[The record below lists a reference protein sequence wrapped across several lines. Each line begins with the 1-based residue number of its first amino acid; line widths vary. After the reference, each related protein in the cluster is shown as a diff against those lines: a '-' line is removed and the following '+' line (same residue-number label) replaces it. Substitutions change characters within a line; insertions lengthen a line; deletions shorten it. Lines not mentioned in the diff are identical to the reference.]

1 MRVRLCYL
9 DVLKGILIILVV
21 LGHAIQATF
30 PNYLHNFLF
39 RFIYSFHMPLFF
51 VISGFL
57 TYRGMQGHDD
67 KLMKRAV
74 QLLIPFVCWA
84 FISPLL
90 TYGSF
95 NMDKT
100 VKALLYPDN
109 GLWFLYNL
117 FFYNAIFF
125 LSERWAE
132 RGMKQE
138 YIFAGFFMVLYLL
151 MAIFHTMFNIT
162 QICWYMPFFA
172 IGYYGRK
179 YACAVKKKKHV
190 TLVCGVIYCML
201 MPFWMMRE
209 DPLFYC
215 WINLGSVFSYLY
227 RCLVEVVGAIFFFLL
242 GRKFLNWPLLGI
254 AKLGTR
260 TLGVYA
266 LQFIILYHLEKV
278 FTSMENE
285 YLKII
290 VETILTV
297 LLCFIVT
304 EFIHK
309 LKYVR
314 LFLIGE
320 KL

>member
-179 YACAVKKKKHV
+179 
-190 TLVCGVIYCML
+190 I
-201 MPFWMMRE
+201 
-209 DPLFYC
+209 
-215 WINLGSVFSYLY
+215 
-227 RCLVEVVGAIFFFLL
+227 CL
-242 GRKFLNWPLLGI
+242 
-254 AKLGTR
+254 
-260 TLGVYA
+260 
-266 LQFIILYHLEKV
+266 
-278 FTSMENE
+278 
-285 YLKII
+285 
-290 VETILTV
+290 
-297 LLCFIVT
+297 CC
-304 EFIHK
+304 
-309 LKYVR
+309 
-314 LFLIGE
+314 
-320 KL
+320 